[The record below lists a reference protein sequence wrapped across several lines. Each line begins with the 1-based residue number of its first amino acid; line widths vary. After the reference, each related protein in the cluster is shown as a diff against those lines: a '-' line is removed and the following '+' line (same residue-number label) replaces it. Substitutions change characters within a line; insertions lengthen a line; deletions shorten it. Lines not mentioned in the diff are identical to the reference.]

1 MISTPVTELCTVVYQ
16 KFRWP
21 IRYRARLMG
30 WPIASGTLNRV
41 TFTPHHFGRV
51 HQALR
56 VTPAMEA
63 GIAEH
68 VRSLRRQSAQ
78 LRADRV
84 IVKRIPT
91 HIGDVLILETTQSYT
106 IYGVGKVSKDD
117 QQDFGSQ
124 TAITYADDRASAVI
138 QAKGLVAQG
147 SEDFLQKHRHRRMV

>member
-1 MISTPVTELCTVVYQ
+1 
-16 KFRWP
+16 
-21 IRYRARLMG
+21 
-30 WPIASGTLNRV
+30 
-41 TFTPHHFGRV
+41 
-51 HQALR
+51 
-56 VTPAMEA
+56 MEA

-68 VRSLRRQSAQ
+68 VRSLRRSSAQ
-78 LRADRV
+78 LRADRVGV